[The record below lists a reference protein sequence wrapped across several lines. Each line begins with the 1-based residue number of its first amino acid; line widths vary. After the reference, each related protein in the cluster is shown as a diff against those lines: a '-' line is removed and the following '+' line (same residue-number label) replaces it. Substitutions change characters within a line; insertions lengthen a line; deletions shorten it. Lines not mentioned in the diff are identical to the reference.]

1 MFDEAKKYT
10 PVRLW
15 VLSPWSIWINRYTY
29 YLRLVF
35 VWAALKTTG
44 SPPMDL
50 SGTSKEEEEWET

>member
-15 VLSPWSIWINRYTY
+15 ILSPWSIWINRYTY

-44 SPPMDL
+44 SPPMDP
-50 SGTSKEEEEWET
+50 SGTSKEEE